1 MDLKLKSPE
10 KNNEDSQNM
19 EEWLL
24 ESNVDYNSLS
34 ELGKKFFLSYQ
45 IIKWNFIRKNKF

>member
-34 ELGKKFFLSYQ
+34 ELGKKKNIQYNV
-45 IIKWNFIRKNKF
+45 KKCYFIRKNKL